1 MFYQNFEFYVLCRL
15 FSDGVNCLLVAV
27 LNFDLRRSCVMV
39 NIDRLECHEVT
50 FTSSLTPSRPN
61 PDLEQLLNEEKNRQS
76 QDTEMNSNGGEE
88 GNEVM
93 ENLMGESDDDMD
105 L

>member
-1 MFYQNFEFYVLCRL
+1 
-15 FSDGVNCLLVAV
+15 
-27 LNFDLRRSCVMV
+27 MV
-39 NIDRLECHEVT
+39 NIDRLESHEVT

-61 PDLEQLLNEEKNRQS
+61 PDLEQLLNEEKDRQS
-76 QDTEMNSNGGEE
+76 QAEMDSAGGEEE

-105 L
+105 M